1 MDTNNI
7 YVLLIVIVLLLLTR
21 RRRRKTGTIVQ
32 VLKLS
37 LCKYV
42 YATSLTI

>member
-7 YVLLIVIVLLLLTR
+7 YVLLIVIVLLLT

-37 LCKYV
+37 LCKYI
-42 YATSLTI
+42 YATSLAI